1 MEPTMSCQEIRID
14 IDNGVATLSLHRP
27 ERMNAFTV
35 TMAHE
40 LANAFA
46 SLDANDEVRAIIFT
60 GSGKAF
66 CAGADLSQGGDA
78 FNYDETK
85 AGDDIQ
91 RMRDTGGM
99 VTLAMYECRKPIIA
113 AINGAAVGIGATMC
127 LAADIRLASERARF
141 GFVFARR
148 GIVPEA
154 ASAWFLP
161 RIVGMSQ
168 AMEWMLSGRVFDAR
182 EALEGRLVKSLH
194 TDEDLLPA
202 AMAIARDIADN
213 TSAVSV
219 ALIRQMLWRLSAAD
233 HPVEAHKIDSRGVY
247 FTGKSADARE
257 GVQSFLEKRPARFSD
272 KVSTQM
278 PPFYPWWQERHFE

>member
-1 MEPTMSCQEIRID
+1 MSCQEIRID

>member
-1 MEPTMSCQEIRID
+1 MSHQEIRID
-14 IDNGVATLSLHRP
+14 IDNGVAVLSLHRP
-27 ERMNAFTV
+27 DRMNAFTV

-40 LANAFA
+40 LAEAFTH
-46 SLDANDEVRAIIFT
+46 LDANDDVRVIIFT

-182 EALEGRLVKSLH
+182 EALEGKLVKSLH
-194 TDEDLLPA
+194 AEGELLPA
-202 AMAIARDIADN
+202 AMEIARDIADN

-247 FTGKSADARE
+247 YTGKSADARE

-272 KVSTQM
+272 KPSSQM
-278 PPFYPWWQERHFE
+278 PPFYPWWKERHFE

>member
-1 MEPTMSCQEIRID
+1 MSHQEIRIE
-14 IDNGVATLSLHRP
+14 IDNGVAVLSLHRP
-27 ERMNAFTV
+27 DRMNAFTV

-40 LANAFA
+40 LADAFTR
-46 SLDANDEVRAIIFT
+46 LDANDDVRVIIFT

-127 LAADIRLASERARF
+127 LAADIRLASDRARF

-182 EALEGRLVKSLH
+182 EALEGKLVKSLH
-194 TDEDLLPA
+194 AEGELLPA
-202 AMAIARDIADN
+202 AMDIARDIADN

-247 FTGKSADARE
+247 YTGKSADARE

-272 KVSTQM
+272 KPSTQM
-278 PPFYPWWQERHFE
+278 PPFYPWWKERHFE

>member
-1 MEPTMSCQEIRID
+1 MEPEMSHQEIRIE
-14 IDNGVATLSLHRP
+14 IDNGVAVLSLHRP
-27 ERMNAFTV
+27 DRMNAFTV
-35 TMAHE
+35 KMAHE
-40 LANAFA
+40 LADAFTR
-46 SLDANDEVRAIIFT
+46 LDANDDVRVIIFT

-127 LAADIRLASERARF
+127 LAADIRLASDRARF

-182 EALEGRLVKSLH
+182 EALEGKLVKSLH
-194 TDEDLLPA
+194 AEGELLPA
-202 AMAIARDIADN
+202 AMDIARDIADN

-247 FTGKSADARE
+247 YTGKSADARE

-272 KVSTQM
+272 KPSTQM
-278 PPFYPWWQERHFE
+278 PPFYPWWKERHFE